1 MTIHTPAAPSPI
13 HRSAPGAS
21 PAPSRRRWRWGV
33 PLVAIPVVLGT
44 WTLLR
49 SPAAEPDP
57 TPALPVAVI
66 TPQVV
71 SSYTTEH
78 TYTGELVAARTS
90 RLSFEA
96 GGTVVALPVDE
107 GERVTAGQVLA
118 QLDTRSLQAQHQGL
132 VAQRDRARAQLQ
144 ELEAG
149 PRLQD
154 IAAAQATVADLDQ
167 QVALAQLQRGRRED
181 LYARGA
187 ISREE
192 LDQQSFNTSSLEQ
205 RRAQAQSQLDEL
217 LAGTRPEQIQAQAA
231 QVRQLDAQIQAVEV
245 DLAKSTLTAPF
256 AGQINQR
263 LADEGMVVAGGSP
276 VLELVEAGLL
286 EARIG
291 LPAQVAADLTVGSQQ
306 ELTVGDRTVPAILTA
321 LLPALDGPSRTVTA
335 RFTLTTAAPLP
346 LGQTVRLTVVQTQP
360 AEGFWV
366 PSTALVEGAQGL
378 WSVYVVVAAADP
390 TAPAT
395 VAARPVEIV
404 HTNGEGALVRGLLHP
419 GDQVIPAG
427 SQRVVPG
434 QAVEVLA
441 NADLESPAPSP

>member
-1 MTIHTPAAPSPI
+1 MTVHTPAAAPSVVRRSEPGPSPT
-13 HRSAPGAS
+13 
-21 PAPSRRRWRWGV
+21 PSRRRWLWGV
-33 PLVAIPVVLGT
+33 PLVAIPVALGA

-49 SPAAEPDP
+49 PPAAEPELAS
-57 TPALPVAVI
+57 ALPVAVI
-66 TPQVV
+66 APQPV
-71 SSYTTEH
+71 SAYTTEQ

-96 GGTVVALPVDE
+96 GGTVVALQVDE
-107 GERVTAGQVLA
+107 GERVSAGQPLA
-118 QLDTRSLQAQHQGL
+118 QLDIRSLQAQRQGL

-149 PRLQD
+149 PRQQD

-192 LDQQSFNTSSLEQ
+192 LDQQSFNTGSLEQ
-205 RRAQAQSQLDEL
+205 RRSQAQSQLDEL

-231 QVRQLDAQIQAVEV
+231 QVRQLEAQIQAVEV
-245 DLAKSTLTAPF
+245 DLAKSVITAPF

-276 VLELVEAGLL
+276 VLELVEAGPL

-291 LPAQVAADLTVGSQQ
+291 LPAEVAADLAVGSVQD
-306 ELTVGDRTVPAILTA
+306 LAVGDRTYPATLTA
-321 LLPALDGPSRTVTA
+321 LLPELDGPSRTVTA
-335 RFTLTTAAPLP
+335 RFTLTEAAPLT
-346 LGQTVRLTVVQTQP
+346 LGQTVRLTLAQTQP

-378 WSVYVVVAAADP
+378 WSVYVVVAADP
-390 TAPAT
+390 EDPAT

-404 HTNGEGALVRGLLHP
+404 HTDGEGALVRGLLQP

-434 QAVEVLA
+434 QTVEVLPD
-441 NADLESPAPSP
+441 ADLEPPVPSP